1 MFHVFRAD
9 KNRWLQKINHPTNGL
24 IESPL
29 APNDKRKEINPLT
42 LMGLIL

>member
-9 KNRWLQKINHPTNGL
+9 KNRWLQKINHLANGL

-29 APNDKRKEINPLT
+29 APNDKRKDANPLNPVR
-42 LMGLIL
+42 LIL

>member
-1 MFHVFRAD
+1 MVT
-9 KNRWLQKINHPTNGL
+9 KNSRNGL
-24 IESPL
+24 MESPL